1 MVLTLVA
8 QLLAV
13 SGGVGVS
20 VAYIHRSLWSNADA
34 LLQSRMVK
42 LLALVGEDDDNPRK
56 LEFDADQ
63 ANVPPDDLYYIE
75 SDQGQ
80 RIAGNSAWI
89 APIEHHL
96 RASAKAWHWKR
107 QGRAFRA
114 AAMWNAAILDQEDTR
129 IPQLHVTLFY
139 AMPVDGVEGQIE
151 RASRFAVLAGLLSI
165 LFSALLT
172 WWAVG
177 RGMRP
182 LTDLARY
189 ADQIEVDGA
198 EFNGPG
204 NVGGNAELIPLARA
218 LAALEDRVRQAFQR
232 ERRFLSDAAHE
243 LKTAVAIEKSTLQL
257 LEQERPSNEAYRRG
271 VDQAIED
278 TNRIERLVHDML
290 LLSSLEHAR
299 QAAPATSSFVRV
311 GDSLVSAIEQLT
323 SIAHL
328 HSVSCV
334 FDDKCNARVRGSES
348 DLTLLWTNLLE
359 NAVRH
364 SEPGT
369 EVHIEIEDMESRC
382 RVRIIDQ
389 GSGISC
395 VDLPHVFERFY
406 RSDASRSRLTGGFGL
421 GLPIAKAIVE
431 KFEGTIHLS
440 SIPGA
445 GTTVEVILPAL

>member
-1 MVLTLVA
+1 VLALVA
-8 QLLAV
+8 QLLAI
-13 SGGVGVS
+13 SGAVGVS

-42 LLALVGEDDDNPRK
+42 LLALVGEDDDNPGK
-56 LEFDADQ
+56 LDFDADQ
-63 ANVPPDDLYYIE
+63 ANVPPNDLFYIE
-75 SDQGQ
+75 NEQGHS
-80 RIAGNSAWI
+80 IAGNSAWI
-89 APIEHHL
+89 APIKDHL
-96 RASAKAWHWKR
+96 RASGKAWHWKR

-114 AAMWNAAILDQEDTR
+114 AAMWNVAILDQEDTR

-139 AMPVDGVEGQIE
+139 AMPVDSIEGQID
-151 RASRFAVLAGLLSI
+151 RASRVAVLAGLLSI

-177 RGMRP
+177 RAMRP

-204 NVGGNAELIPLARA
+204 DVGGNTELIPLARA

-271 VDQAIED
+271 VGQAIED

-290 LLSSLEHAR
+290 LLSSLEHSR
-299 QAAPATSSFVRV
+299 QAAPATSSLVRV

-323 SIAHL
+323 PIAQL
-328 HSVSCV
+328 RSVSCV
-334 FDDKCNARVRGSES
+334 FEDKCNARVRGSES
-348 DLTLLWTNLLE
+348 DLTLLWSNLLE

-369 EVHIEIEDMESRC
+369 EVQIEIEDVESRC
-382 RVRIIDQ
+382 RVRIIDN

-395 VDLPHVFERFY
+395 VDLPHVFERFC

-431 KFEGTIHLS
+431 KFDGTIHLS

-445 GTTVEVILPAL
+445 GTTVEVTLPAQ